1 MDANSRLYTM
11 RTVLYGGELSM
22 NRPPSAQRSD
32 ILSFSGKCCGASS
45 SFSVSDEILGRHILV
60 VGGTG
65 TGKTNLFFH
74 CTKKLKAQMT
84 PDDVMIIFDTKG
96 DYYREFFNTSRD
108 LVIGCSPEYRSK
120 SERWN
125 IFCEILADGSDD
137 ESVIINAQEICRGV
151 FADSLQKTKDIFFPN
166 AARALMAAIIINTI
180 RLRGIGRISL
190 DKLTNSNLRR
200 VLNESDAEDLSDI
213 LRQERDTLSK
223 VQYIAGESEQAQG
236 VLSELYS
243 TAGDLLVSVFGEE
256 GNFSVRNFVRS
267 RGGRALF
274 VEYDLSAGDTLAPVY
289 SVLMDLAFKEVLGR
303 TASNARGRVYVILDE
318 MKLLP
323 YLRHLENG
331 INFGRGMGLRI
342 IAGLQSIGQLESVY
356 RDNPAAARSIIA
368 GFSSVIAFRPS
379 DPETRSYIRELH
391 GKKIILEQYE
401 DLSSRLNNIRIEGNV
416 AEDWDILSLE
426 RGEAVVSL
434 AGNAPFR
441 FKFERY

>member
-1 MDANSRLYTM
+1 M
-11 RTVLYGGELSM
+11 
-22 NRPPSAQRSD
+22 
-32 ILSFSGKCCGASS
+32 
-45 SFSVSDEILGRHILV
+45 
-60 VGGTG
+60 
-65 TGKTNLFFH
+65 
-74 CTKKLKAQMT
+74 
-84 PDDVMIIFDTKG
+84 
-96 DYYREFFNTSRD
+96 
-108 LVIGCSPEYRSK
+108 
-120 SERWN
+120 
-125 IFCEILADGSDD
+125 
-137 ESVIINAQEICRGV
+137 
-151 FADSLQKTKDIFFPN
+151 
-166 AARALMAAIIINTI
+166 
-180 RLRGIGRISL
+180 
-190 DKLTNSNLRR
+190 
-200 VLNESDAEDLSDI
+200 
-213 LRQERDTLSK
+213 
-223 VQYIAGESEQAQG
+223 
-236 VLSELYS
+236 
-243 TAGDLLVSVFGEE
+243 
-256 GNFSVRNFVRS
+256 
-267 RGGRALF
+267 F

-441 FKFERY
+441 FKFARY